1 MVLGAGKGNPS
12 AIPVDMIREKW
23 KASSE
28 KGRYTD
34 KVLWSNQRLQDE
46 LEEVVKELEA
56 DEAMIAMMG
65 GQALLGLVRGE

>member
-23 KASSE
+23 QASSE

-34 KVLWSNQRLQDE
+34 KVLWSNQRLHDE
-46 LEEVVKELEA
+46 LEEAVKELEA
-56 DEAMIAMMG
+56 DEVVMG
-65 GQALLGLVRGE
+65 EQALLALVRGE